1 MRKRV
6 KNFLYFILGTL
17 ICSNIL
23 AWFVLFDLSRPQALE
38 VTFFDVGQG
47 DAIFI
52 ETPERHQILIDGGPS
67 SKILEKLGKEMP
79 FYDRSIDLII
89 LTHPDPDHLNGLV
102 DVLKSY
108 KVGLVGFNGAKGTN
122 PAFSEFEKQIIERK
136 IPVVILYN
144 GKKIKI
150 GSIPAEGGTT
160 SIEPGSRT
168 IGHPEQS
175 SGVGEELFFD
185 ILSPS
190 VSFEGKK
197 VSDFNTSSIVAKLVY
212 GQNEFI
218 FTGDAPKSIEKT
230 LVESNLDLDSDIL
243 KVGHHGSK
251 TSTTDV
257 FLDKVS
263 PDIAVI
269 SVGKDNQYGHPHLE
283 VLERLEKYGI
293 KILRTDQNGDIKIF
307 SDGRNYTIK

>member
-1 MRKRV
+1 MRKSTQ
-6 KNFLYFILGTL
+6 NLLYFILGIL
-17 ICSNIL
+17 ICLNIL
-23 AWFVLFDLSRPQALE
+23 AWIAAGNLNRPQFLE

-108 KVGLVGFNGAKGTN
+108 KVGLIGFNGAKGTN
-122 PAFSEFEKQIIERK
+122 PAFAEFEKQILK
-136 IPVVILYN
+136 KKVPVVTLFL
-144 GKKIKI
+144 GKRIQI
-150 GSIPAEGGTT
+150 
-160 SIEPGSRT
+160 
-168 IGHPEQS
+168 
-175 SGVGEELFFD
+175 GEELFFD
-185 ILSPS
+185 IFSPQE
-190 VSFEGKK
+190 SFAGKE

-212 GQNEFI
+212 DQNEFL
-218 FTGDAPKSIEKT
+218 FTGDAPKSIEKI
-230 LVESNLDLDSDIL
+230 LAESNLDLDSDVL

-251 TSTTDV
+251 TSTTDI

-263 PDIAVI
+263 PAIAVI
-269 SVGKDNQYGHPHLE
+269 SVGANKEVKSPDCDNKERNAYGHPHCE

-293 KILRTDQNGDIKIF
+293 KILRTDQNSDVKIF
-307 SDGRNYTIK
+307 SDGENLRIK